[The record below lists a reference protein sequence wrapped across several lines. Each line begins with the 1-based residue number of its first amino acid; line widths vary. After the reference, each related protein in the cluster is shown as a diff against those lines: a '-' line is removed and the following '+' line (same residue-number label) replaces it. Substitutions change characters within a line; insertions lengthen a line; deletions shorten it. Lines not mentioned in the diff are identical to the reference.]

1 MFVNGVSRVVYL
13 MAVDKATGNPVTTGL
28 TTKISKDGSAAVATT
43 NAPTFVSGCTWQVT
57 LTAAE
62 MTASSVA
69 VLPEHP
75 NISGIPTI
83 ISTQR
88 DMRLHS
94 GSLPDQTGMATNQI
108 KLAPDASAA
117 ADAYKGNSLVVHSG
131 SGRFALSIVG
141 YNGTT
146 KVATLGTN
154 KPINPATNDYYHIV
168 PDGKIAMTAADVQTA
183 IYGYAMDGV
192 TFEGHTKL
200 QSAVLLGKMSIDL
213 DGTTVR
219 FRDLADTKA
228 RVVATTT
235 TDGQRTAVT
244 RDPA

>member
-1 MFVNGVSRVVYL
+1 MFYYGVPRTIYL
-13 MAVDKATGNPVTTGL
+13 MAVDKATGNAISTGL

-43 NAPTFVSGCTWQVT
+43 NAPTFISGCTWQVS

-62 MTASSVA
+62 LSASSVA

-83 ISTQR
+83 VSLTR
-88 DMRLHS
+88 DFRLDQ
-94 GSLPDQTGMATNQI
+94 GVVPDQTGMATNQI
-108 KLAPDASAA
+108 KLASTASAA
-117 ADAYKGNSLVVHSG
+117 TDAYKGNSLVVHSAA
-131 SGRFALSIVG
+131 GRFALSIVG

-146 KVATLGTN
+146 KVCTLGTN

-168 PDGKIAMTAADVQTA
+168 PDGKIAMTATDVQA
-183 IYGYAMDGV
+183 AVYGYQMDGV
-192 TFEGHTKL
+192 TFEGHMKL
-200 QSAVLLGKMSIDL
+200 QSSVLLGKMAIDM
-213 DGTTVR
+213 DGVTVR
-219 FRDLADTKA
+219 FRDLNDTKA